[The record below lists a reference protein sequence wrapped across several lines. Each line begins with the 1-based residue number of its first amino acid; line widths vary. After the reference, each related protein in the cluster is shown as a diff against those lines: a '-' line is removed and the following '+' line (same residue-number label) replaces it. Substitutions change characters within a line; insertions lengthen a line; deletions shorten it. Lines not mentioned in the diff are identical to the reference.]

1 MKHIANHTHSFLGAP
16 NVAPYFASSVCVR
29 RQHIRNH
36 QRKGAAMVLAI
47 FALLVVGT
55 TTLAFTASRQTAFL
69 SSRNAVNSI
78 RVRELADSGL
88 DIAKAILRS
97 DATSWRTNH
106 SSGKLFNNYALDGGT
121 ITVSLIDILKRES
134 GASAAMCVPISTT
147 TDVEI
152 TVTANLDG
160 ATWTSVSNMSIPEV
174 VKGQYAIFANKLLW
188 IYGANNQVGRWNR
201 SPLASEKRRVNIG
214 TQADFAFANF
224 SGVWIDSDVQFESE
238 VLPLDATDPRTL
250 KSTWVYYPYNGG
262 TNTSSSTFPINGP
275 GRDKVAAV
283 RMSAD
288 ESIRMAAAPAPVA
301 AIPAQAAISGGDSI
315 TSGTRT
321 LGPFRVGTPTGS
333 TNNNLTTN
341 NCTLLLTAGTYEI
354 YGSWNALNATIRIQ
368 GAVKI
373 VVSPKWSWSN
383 WFPSGINWTN
393 TTVELTTDADLEVNN
408 GYSLTMNKCWI
419 GSYYQCVNE
428 PDPVKAVGDPHMK
441 AFQGKTFQKTACD
454 EFVPDEPRYM
464 QPWHV
469 RIYPIKSTLSALFV
483 WNLTD
488 TSVVG
493 SLFLP
498 NNTVR
503 FNGNSQMYGR
513 IAADS
518 VFIDG
523 TSRFRYDHAL
533 DDIVGLTE
541 GRAPNRGGDPEEIFP
556 IRPIRWGADKGTG
569 P

>member
-1 MKHIANHTHSFLGAP
+1 MKNNPKHNIAFRLAPRLALGHAL
-16 NVAPYFASSVCVR
+16 R
-29 RQHIRNH
+29 HQHKY
-36 QRKGAAMVLAI
+36 QRKGAAMLLAI

-88 DIAKAILRS
+88 DLAKAILRS
-97 DATSWRTNH
+97 DTTSWRTNH
-106 SSGKLFNNYALDGGT
+106 SGGKLLNNYALDGGT
-121 ITVSLIDILKRES
+121 VTVSLIDILKRES
-134 GASAAMCVPISTT
+134 GASAALCVPISTT

-152 TVTANLDG
+152 SVTANLDG

-188 IYGANNQVGRWNR
+188 IYGVNNQIGRWNR

-214 TQADFAFANF
+214 TQADFASANF
-224 SGVWIDSDVQFESE
+224 SGVWIDSDVQLESE
-238 VLPLDATDPRTL
+238 VLPIDAADPRTL

-262 TNTSSSTFPINGP
+262 TNLWSSSFPINGP

-288 ESIRMAAAPAPVA
+288 ESIRMAAAPVPVA
-301 AIPAQAAISGGDSI
+301 AVPAQAAISGGNSI

-321 LGPFRVGTPTGS
+321 LGPFRVGTPTATLG
-333 TNNNLTTN
+333 TNLTTN

-373 VVSPKWSWSN
+373 VVSPKWSIFN

-393 TTVELTTDADLEVNN
+393 TTVELTTDADLEINN

-419 GSYYQCVNE
+419 GGYYQCVNE

-441 AFQGKTFQKTACD
+441 AWKGLTFQKTACD
-454 EFVPDEPRYM
+454 TIAPDEPRYF

-483 WNLTD
+483 WNFTD

-503 FNGNSQMYGR
+503 FNGHSEMYGR

-541 GRAPNRGGDPEEIFP
+541 GRAPNRGGDPQEIFP
-556 IRPIRWGADKGTG
+556 VRPIRWGADKGTG

>member
-1 MKHIANHTHSFLGAP
+1 MKNNLQHNSAIWLAPRIALGHALRCQRKHQRK
-16 NVAPYFASSVCVR
+16 Y
-29 RQHIRNH
+29 
-36 QRKGAAMVLAI
+36 QRKGAAMLLAI

-55 TTLAFTASRQTAFL
+55 TTLAFTASRQTTFL

-88 DIAKAILRS
+88 DLAKAILRS
-97 DATSWRTNH
+97 DTTSWRTNH
-106 SSGKLFNNYALDGGT
+106 SGGKLLNNYVLDGGT
-121 ITVSLIDILKRES
+121 VTVSLIDILKRES
-134 GASAAMCVPISTT
+134 GASAALCVPISTT

-152 TVTANLDG
+152 SVTANLDG

-188 IYGANNQVGRWNR
+188 IYGANNQVGRWDR

-214 TQADFAFANF
+214 TQADFASANF
-224 SGVWIDSDVQFESE
+224 SGVWIDSDIQFESE
-238 VLPLDATDPRTL
+238 VLPIDAADPRTL

-262 TNTSSSTFPINGP
+262 TNLWSSSFPINGP

-288 ESIRMAAAPAPVA
+288 ESIRMAAAPVPVA
-301 AIPAQAAISGGDSI
+301 AVPAQAGISGGNNI

-321 LGPFRVGTPTGS
+321 LGPFRVGSPSGS
-333 TNNNLTTN
+333 FGTNLTTN

-373 VVSPKWSWSN
+373 VVAPKWSIFN
-383 WFPSGINWTN
+383 WFPSGIDWTN
-393 TTVELTTDADLEVNN
+393 TTVELTAGADLEVNN
-408 GYSLTMNKCWI
+408 GYKLTMNRCWI
-419 GSYYQCVNE
+419 GGYYQCVNE
-428 PDPVKAVGDPHMK
+428 PDPEKAVGDPHMK
-441 AFQGKTFQKTACD
+441 AWKGLAFQQTACD
-454 EFVPDEPRYM
+454 TITPDEPRYF

-488 TSVVG
+488 TCLVG

-503 FNGNSQMYGR
+503 FNGRSEMYGR

-541 GRAPNRGGDPEEIFP
+541 GRAPNRGGDPQEIFP